1 MGNVLCA
8 YSSLMVGG
16 FFSGVMFLEII
27 FQYFKLK
34 YGFQP
39 VLGAWQLDKL
49 NLIFKREEMKISA
62 TEIILPS
69 YLEIKWETVGWTLIQ
84 SEIREN
90 I

>member
-1 MGNVLCA
+1 MT
-8 YSSLMVGG
+8 
-16 FFSGVMFLEII
+16 

-69 YLEIKWETVGWTLIQ
+69 YLDIKWETVGWTSTKTQLLNYYVCFQ
-84 SEIREN
+84 ATSSLL
-90 I
+90 

>member
-8 YSSLMVGG
+8 YSSLMVRG
-16 FFSGVMFLEII
+16 FFPLLI
-27 FQYFKLK
+27 FNDTLQYFKLK

-39 VLGAWQLDKL
+39 ILGAWQLDKL

-69 YLEIKWETVGWTLIQ
+69 YLSIKWETVGWT
-84 SEIREN
+84 
-90 I
+90 

>member
-1 MGNVLCA
+1 M
-8 YSSLMVGG
+8 
-16 FFSGVMFLEII
+16 SGLILKII
-27 FQYFKLK
+27 LAFQYFKLK

-69 YLEIKWETVGWTLIQ
+69 YLDIKWETVG
-84 SEIREN
+84 
-90 I
+90 